1 MNDITLDVVPQFY
14 PSFPDMA
21 SKLPQSMSCLNP
33 WILIEEHHRMGVTL
47 FHLIIERKQSN
58 RSIRLKE
65 DIVDLPEW
73 FGNAWHVK
81 DTFDLLVVRDRSPA
95 HFLSLCNGKDEY
107 NSPWTYPVEGEVQP
121 VRPGHKIPHQFTT
134 SEETLV
140 ETSGNDTTAVEMPVR
155 SIAIRNRAATHIQ
168 IL

>member
-21 SKLPQSMSCLNP
+21 SKLLQSMSCLNP
-33 WILIEEHHRMGVTL
+33 WILIEEHHRRDVTS
-47 FHLIIERKQSN
+47 FHLIIERKQGN
-58 RSIRLKE
+58 RSIRLKK
-65 DIVDLPEW
+65 DIIDLPER

-81 DTFDLLVVRDRSPA
+81 YFRFVGPA
-95 HFLSLCNGKDEY
+95 HFLSLLNGKDEY

-121 VRPGHKIPHQFTT
+121 VRPGHEIPHQFTT

-140 ETSGNDTTAVEMPVR
+140 ETSGNDSTAVEMP
-155 SIAIRNRAATHIQ
+155 RNRAATHIQ
-168 IL
+168 I